1 MGEVESILK
10 VDEQSSIK
18 DIIKKLTLKYGE
30 NFKSKILDSHNV
42 LNKYVILILNGVN
55 ISSYN
60 GLDTVVKEG
69 DKLAFLPVIAGG

>member
-55 ISSYN
+55 IGSYN

-69 DKLAFLPVIAGG
+69 DKLTFLPVIAGG